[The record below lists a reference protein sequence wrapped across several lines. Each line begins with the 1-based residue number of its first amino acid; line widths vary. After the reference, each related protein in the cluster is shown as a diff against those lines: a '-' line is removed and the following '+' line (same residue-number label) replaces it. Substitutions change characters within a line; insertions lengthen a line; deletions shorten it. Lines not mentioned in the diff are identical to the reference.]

1 MRKIGILTSG
11 GDAPG
16 MNACVRAVVRTA
28 AMREAEIIGIRYGYR
43 GLLEGSF
50 INLGSRSVAGIINR
64 GGTFLGTARCD
75 EMRTEEGR
83 KTALQFARNVGITDL
98 VVIGG
103 DGSFRGA
110 TIIAEEGGIGVVGVP
125 ATIDNDVYGT
135 DYSIGFDT
143 AVNTAVEAIDKIRDT
158 AQSHERLFFVE
169 VMGRTRG
176 FLALAVGVAGGA
188 SECLVPEEKTDI
200 DALCQSLE
208 HSFSIGKKYTLIVV
222 AEGDTPGGAVP
233 IAYQVSKRL
242 QLDYRVAVLG
252 HIQRGGAPTARDR
265 VLASRLGA
273 AALEGLLDGKKRHVV
288 GEIKREITFSPLED
302 TWQKEKDFDYDL
314 LKLSRILAE

>member
-1 MRKIGILTSG
+1 MRKIGVLTSG

-16 MNACVRAVVRTA
+16 MNACIRAVVRMA
-28 AMREAEIIGIRYGYR
+28 AMRDVEVIGVRHGFR
-43 GLLEGSF
+43 GLLRGDF
-50 INLGSRSVAGIINR
+50 INLGSRSVAGVINR
-64 GGTFLGTARCD
+64 GGTFLGTARCE

-83 KTALQFARNVGITDL
+83 RTALQFAKNAGISDL

-110 TIIAEEGGIGVVGVP
+110 HILSEEGGLRVICIPG
-125 ATIDNDVYGT
+125 TIDNDVYGS

-143 AVNTAVEAIDKIRDT
+143 AVNTAVEAIDKVRDT
-158 AQSHERLFFVE
+158 AQSHERLFFIE

-188 SECLVPEEKTDI
+188 TECLVPEEPTEI

-208 HSFSIGKKYTLIVV
+208 HSFTIGKKYALIVV
-222 AEGDTPGGAVP
+222 AEGDTPGGAVA
-233 IAYQVSKRL
+233 IGYQVGKRL
-242 QLDYRVAVLG
+242 QQSYRVCVLG
-252 HIQRGGAPTARDR
+252 HIQRGGPPTARDR

-273 AALEGLLDGKKRHVV
+273 AAVDGLLNGKHGHVV
-288 GEIKREITFSPLED
+288 GETDRQITYVPLAD

-314 LKLSRILAE
+314 LRLARILAE